1 MLETKGRWSLCGQ
14 QLKLVIILDGKI
26 PKGISGSESQFLIV
40 KVSREVLQ
48 LPVVSFATN
57 SNFNVSQA
65 PMRSSFTVCLDGGL
79 PWFHN
84 VWYSMGSSIVKN
96 IEQVPP
102 FLLSFHLTIAQRS
115 TGLHTYLVHI
125 NKPDAQVLANSGDLE
140 SYYNSFL
147 PDQFAGTGE
156 PSRIIHSYLHAA
168 TGFAA
173 KLSTKEVKAMEK
185 KDLHL

>member
-84 VWYSMGSSIVKN
+84 VWYT
-96 IEQVPP
+96 